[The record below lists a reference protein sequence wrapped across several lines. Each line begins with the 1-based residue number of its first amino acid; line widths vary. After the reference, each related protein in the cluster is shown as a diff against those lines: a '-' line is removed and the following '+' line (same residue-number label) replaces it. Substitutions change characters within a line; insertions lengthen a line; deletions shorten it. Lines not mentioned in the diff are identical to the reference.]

1 MNNYEENDFCPF
13 PEISLKEYETAINEI
28 YRVEMQNGEIEDEDF
43 YTDCIQKL
51 SHSIMRK
58 FWSNKQYEVSEEDF
72 SKEFEKLL
80 FGKLLDDM
88 EKEEKVEAIIDGKG
102 EVYYKIT
109 EKGKKTVNSIVN
121 TAFDKNKEK

>member
-28 YRVEMQNGEIEDEDF
+28 YRVEMQNGKIKNDNF
-43 YTDCIQKL
+43 YSNCIQKL
-51 SHSIMRK
+51 SYSIMRK
-58 FWSNKQYEVSEEDF
+58 FWNNKQYEISEEEF

-80 FGKLLDDM
+80 FGKLLDNM
-88 EKEEKVEAIIDGKG
+88 EKNEQLESIIDENG

-109 EKGKKTVNSIVN
+109 EKGKQVAN
-121 TAFDKNKEK
+121 TIINITPNKDKEK